1 MNRRSVFACLWGIAG
16 MMVLPAAWAAS
27 VADVM
32 HMGKIVAVDD
42 KGLSIVDSQGE
53 NERFEVSSETKI
65 TRNGK
70 TATLDELQ
78 VGDTVKLTARRQAG
92 GWLAVTIEARSRQ

>member
-16 MMVLPAAWAAS
+16 VLVSPAAWAAS

-42 KGLSIVDSQGE
+42 EGFSIVDSQGE
-53 NERFEVSSETKI
+53 NERFAVSPETKI

-70 TATLDELQ
+70 PAALDELQ
-78 VGDTVKLTARRQAG
+78 VGDTVKLMARRQAG
-92 GWLAVTIEARSRQ
+92 GWLAVTIEARSQQ